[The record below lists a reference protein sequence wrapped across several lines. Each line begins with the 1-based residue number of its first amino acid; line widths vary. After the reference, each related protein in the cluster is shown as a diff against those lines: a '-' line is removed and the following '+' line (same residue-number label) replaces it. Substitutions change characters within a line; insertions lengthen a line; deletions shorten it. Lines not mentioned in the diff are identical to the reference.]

1 MRELQISSGNLKR
14 AFEDI
19 ELIAENCRFKD
30 CSHKSEPGCAVKAAI
45 ETGEL
50 DAERFESYIKLQRE
64 TLYTRLNSKQL
75 ENEKINRMFG
85 SKAEMKRAK
94 NNAKQN

>member
-1 MRELQISSGNLKR
+1 MSPD
-14 AFEDI
+14 A
-19 ELIAENCRFKD
+19 
-30 CSHKSEPGCAVKAAI
+30 PVKAAI

-50 DAERFESYIKLQRE
+50 DEKRFASYQKLLRE
-64 TLYTRLNSKQL
+64 TAYSGMNSKQL

-94 NNAKQN
+94 KDAKQKNER